1 MKNYAIL
8 IDGGFIKRKL
18 SRGPLAPMSALDIDA
33 FVQSL
38 KQHSLLKD
46 LVLHRIYYYDSHP
59 LKNVEKN
66 PLDQSLL
73 DFGQHPV
80 VANSEALFKGLSIQP
95 FMALRLGELS
105 FNGWKIKRKKL
116 LNSSSASIT
125 VVPNDLQPDITQ
137 KGVDMRIGM
146 DMAALSLKKQVDIIV
161 LVTGDSDFVPA
172 MKFVRREGLN
182 LFLATL
188 GHKVK
193 EPMLEH
199 SDYLLN

>member
-1 MKNYAIL
+1 M

-18 SRGPLAPMSALDIDA
+18 SRGPSSPVTSVDIDT

-38 KQHSLLKD
+38 RQHELLKD
-46 LVLHRIYYYDSHP
+46 LSLHRIYYYDSQP

-66 PLDQSLL
+66 PLDHSSL
-73 DFGQHPV
+73 DFGKHPI
-80 VANSEALFKGLSIQP
+80 VANAEALFKGLSTMP

-105 FNGWKIKRKKL
+105 FNGWKILPKMLK
-116 LNSSSASIT
+116 SASGSVTIT
-125 VVPNDLQPDITQ
+125 PSDLRPDITQ

-146 DMAALSLKKQVDIIV
+146 DMAALSLKKQVDIVV

-199 SDYLLN
+199 SDVLLN

>member
-8 IDGGFIKRKL
+8 IDGGFVKRKL
-18 SRGPLAPMSALDIDA
+18 SKIPSPLAATDIDA

-38 KQHSLLKD
+38 KQHDLLKD

-73 DFGQHPV
+73 DFGQQPV
-80 VANSEALFKGLSIQP
+80 AANSEALFKGLSIQP

-105 FNGWKIKRKKL
+105 FNGWKIKRNKL
-116 LNSSSASIT
+116 NNSSGSVT
-125 VVPNDLQPDITQ
+125 VLPRDLRPDITQ

-146 DMAALSLKKQVDIIV
+146 DMAALSLKKQVDVIV